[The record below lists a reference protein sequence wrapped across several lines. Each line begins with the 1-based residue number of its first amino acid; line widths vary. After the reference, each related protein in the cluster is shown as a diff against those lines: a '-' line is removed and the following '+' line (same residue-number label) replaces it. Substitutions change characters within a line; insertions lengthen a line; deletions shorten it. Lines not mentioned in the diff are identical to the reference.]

1 MLSALILDPQEAS
14 RQEIHRYLEKLNFE
28 VHLAERLAFA
38 RDTLLN
44 QTPDLIIADIL
55 LAESSGFDLFLWLK
69 AQAPQ
74 SVFIL
79 LCDHPTDE
87 IQATLQWN
95 GGFYLG
101 RDQLR
106 QLPALLT
113 RVRSYNRE
121 LRYQFESLTL
131 FDVTQLMAM
140 SRQLSHLYVTDY
152 ATGNEGLVCFDAGRI
167 QHAVYDHFTGEEAF
181 FEIMQLQQG
190 AFCTAP
196 DAKPEHY
203 TIDAET
209 NFLMARSALRQ
220 DQQVSKLKSVLC
232 LSEDN
237 ALEQHLLNSFSA
249 QRLEVL
255 SIPFAH
261 AASCLAAQ
269 SFDLLIVDQRCL
281 PPNSAEA
288 LQKLRAYNP
297 VHLVLTLPAPQ
308 ETQLRNFLSQHV
320 MASAFVFP
328 EQAHALSAYVQH
340 HLFDQR
346 FAGELLNLQFF
357 DALQVLGMSSWPRR
371 LECFDAFSG
380 ETGELWLAGGLILSA
395 RFGSREGLEALKYW
409 VRLKVGHVILS
420 ESENPP
426 EVHNVNAPL
435 PRVLIHLAADYDHA
449 SIIPETLTTA
459 DGQTIRPNPAR
470 IAQLLQRSA

>member
-1 MLSALILDPQEAS
+1 MLSALILDPQETS
-14 RQEIHRYLEKLNFE
+14 RQTIHRYLEKLNFE
-28 VHLAERLAFA
+28 VHLAERLVFA
-38 RDTLLN
+38 RDTL
-44 QTPDLIIADIL
+44 QHRPPDLIIADIL

-69 AQAPQ
+69 EKAPQ

-79 LCDHPTDE
+79 LCDHPTDTIE
-87 IQATLQWN
+87 ATLQWN
-95 GGFYLG
+95 GGFYLS
-101 RDQLR
+101 RQQLKN
-106 QLPALLT
+106 LPTLLT

-131 FDVTQLMAM
+131 FDVTQLLTM
-140 SRQLSHLYVTDY
+140 SRQQSHLYVTDY
-152 ATGNEGLVCFDAGRI
+152 ASGNEGLICFESGRI
-167 QHAVYDHFTGEEAF
+167 QHAVYDHFSGEEAF
-181 FEIMQLQQG
+181 FEIMQLQNG

-196 DAKPEHY
+196 DARPEHY

-220 DQQVSKLKSVLC
+220 DQNITSLKSVLC
-232 LSEDN
+232 ISEDT
-237 ALEQHLLNSFSA
+237 ALEQHLLNSFSD

-261 AASCLAAQ
+261 AESCLAMQ
-269 SFDLLIVDQRCL
+269 SYDLLIIEHSCL
-281 PPNSAEA
+281 PGNSTEI
-288 LQKLRAYNP
+288 LQQLRAYNP
-297 VHLVLTLPAPQ
+297 GHLVLTLPAAD
-308 ETQLRNFLSQHV
+308 ENQLPELLSQHV

-328 EQAHALSAYVQH
+328 EQAPALSAYVQH

-357 DALQVLGMSSWPRR
+357 DALQVLGMSSWPRK

-380 ETGELWLAGGLILSA
+380 TTGELWLANGLILSA
-395 RFGSREGLEALKYW
+395 RFGEAQGMDALKYW

-426 EVHNVNAPL
+426 QTQNVNAPL
-435 PRVLIHLAADYDHA
+435 SRVLIQLAAHYDHA
-449 SIIPETLTTA
+449 SIIPDTLTTA
-459 DGQTIRPNPAR
+459 DGHTIQPNPAR